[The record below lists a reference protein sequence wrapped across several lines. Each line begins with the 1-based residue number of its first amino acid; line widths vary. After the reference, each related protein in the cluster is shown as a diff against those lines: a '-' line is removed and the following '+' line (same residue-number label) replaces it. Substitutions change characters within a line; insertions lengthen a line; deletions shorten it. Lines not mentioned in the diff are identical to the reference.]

1 MGLIEEG
8 NITMIAKISALARIA
23 NTLLAVAAGI
33 FVIPGLDGATLTTT
47 LIVIGLV
54 AGLTYREGNQ
64 LMFLAIA
71 AIVLPLLSG
80 VLSGF
85 PGIGP
90 QLSAIATNLGI
101 GIAGGVVSAVSLS
114 IYDTIRKDV
123 ATVAGK

>member
-1 MGLIEEG
+1 
-8 NITMIAKISALARIA
+8 MIARISALARIL
-23 NTLLAVAAGI
+23 NTLLAVVAGL
-33 FVIPGLDGATLTTT
+33 VAIPGLDVTTT
-47 LIVIGLV
+47 LIVLGLI

-71 AIVLPLLSG
+71 AIVLPLLAG

-85 PGIGP
+85 PGIGT
-90 QLSAIATNLGI
+90 QLAAIATNLGI
-101 GIAGGVVSAVSLS
+101 GIAGGVVSAVALS

>member
-1 MGLIEEG
+1 
-8 NITMIAKISALARIA
+8 MIAKISALARIA